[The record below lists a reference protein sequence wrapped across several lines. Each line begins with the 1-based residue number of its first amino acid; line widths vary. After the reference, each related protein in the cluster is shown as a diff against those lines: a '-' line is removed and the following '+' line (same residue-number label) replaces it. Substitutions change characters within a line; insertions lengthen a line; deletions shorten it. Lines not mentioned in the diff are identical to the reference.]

1 MKKIITA
8 LASAACLL
16 CATSAQAGLYRLDFQ
31 ANGFRDYVN
40 TGHPAPQ
47 SEVAGSIIFTA
58 MSLGSPVTSI
68 DKIDLT
74 ILNHTYTV
82 DEVVERQ
89 YPQSV
94 QTYVF
99 GGRSTGGATGISS
112 GTNDFWLS
120 LNPSTAYGYIF
131 YTAVGERG
139 IWESGITA
147 TFTELAT
154 DVPEPGSMS
163 LLLAGA
169 GGLCAMLRRRR
180 RQA

>member
-1 MKKIITA
+1 MKKIITT
-8 LASAACLL
+8 LASAVCLL
-16 CATSAQAGLYRLDFQ
+16 CATSAHAGLYKLDFQ
-31 ANGFRDYVN
+31 AKDFRDQFN
-40 TGHPAPQ
+40 PGPAPQ

-82 DEVVERQ
+82 DEVVEAQ
-89 YPQSV
+89 YPQYL
-94 QTYVF
+94 QIYVF
-99 GGRSTGGATGISS
+99 GGSITGGATGIGS

-120 LNPSTAYGYIF
+120 LNPSTAAGYIL

-139 IWESGITA
+139 IWQSRITA
-147 TFTELAT
+147 TFTELTT